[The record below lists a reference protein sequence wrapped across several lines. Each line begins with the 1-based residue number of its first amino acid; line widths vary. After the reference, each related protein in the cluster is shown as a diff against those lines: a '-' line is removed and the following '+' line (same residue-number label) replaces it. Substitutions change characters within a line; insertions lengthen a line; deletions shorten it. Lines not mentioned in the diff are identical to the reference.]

1 MWNIA
6 LFVRAFVFHIAFVFR
21 NILFKWNIGSRP
33 ISGMFRLF
41 HVFRF
46 SRGRGQIPRPGI
58 FEART
63 PVSSKGVI
71 TLAQLLGLHAV
82 RLEQA
87 GQPPR
92 VKRLAAERAPR
103 GLFHHVQ
110 GFEQLAR
117 GESVTTLIIKH
128 APNIA
133 EESDP
138 NDSASSRS
146 SPVSSPT
153 AALRDLSGYSPPTSS
168 AMARS
173 GSMMSWARSSSSSGR
188 SGSAVDRLSR

>member
-117 GESVTTLIIKH
+117 GESVTTLVIEDV
-128 APNIA
+128 PNVA
-133 EESDP
+133 EESYSERLRVLPFFPSEQP
-138 NDSASSRS
+138 NS
-146 SPVSSPT
+146 SPP
-153 AALRDLSGYSPPTSS
+153 RPFGILSAHFISDGEERLYDVL
-168 AMARS
+168 
-173 GSMMSWARSSSSSGR
+173 G
-188 SGSAVDRLSR
+188 AVVQLVR